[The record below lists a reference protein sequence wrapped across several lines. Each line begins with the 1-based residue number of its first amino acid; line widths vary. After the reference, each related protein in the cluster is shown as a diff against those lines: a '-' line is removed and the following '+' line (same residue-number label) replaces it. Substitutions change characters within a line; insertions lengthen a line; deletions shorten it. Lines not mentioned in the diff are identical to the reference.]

1 MKKLNNKG
9 ITIIEV
15 LVCFVLVVIIAM
27 SLFSTISAYND
38 KRMAENYKTR
48 IYSYKNILTKDI
60 QDDFITIGLTHA
72 TYKRT
77 VDSTTKKVTHQVD
90 CNLSD
95 GTRRRLIISQRFTRS
110 ASHPDGNPNLDDEF
124 KIKYGNPDREITDYE
139 LPDLGSSYVKINDAG
154 KPVSCKDKN
163 EAGCHEQ
170 KDLSVNNI
178 LIEITGDNVL
188 SIYIGFYHPELSTRY
203 GINIVAPMD
212 FTSKLSDMSSG
223 LDILPP
229 EVDTYTVKFELGEG
243 ATGTVNPITVNAGE
257 NVRLPNA
264 TAENGIHKDGCS
276 LAGWTVRGEGETS
289 IDYNVDTYQRFNRDT
304 TLYAVWEPAKTR
316 FTYNPGYNQYFEVPT
331 TGYYLIQVW
340 GAAGGAMSDSPLE
353 MGYGGYAEAIVTAQQ
368 GTYFYVNVGGA
379 GKMTTIEDAEKDG
392 GKIGGGPAI
401 QRNLTTGTVGS
412 GGGASIVST
421 ISLKDIEKKLES
433 DDIWDQFAIVA
444 GGGGGSYY
452 VNGVIKGKG
461 GSAGGIVGESG
472 QKEGVWS
479 TRLNDWWEVGNWNF
493 PGCGYGGYKYECYR
507 PLYAEV
513 PTRYYTSE
521 FPVPGAGGGFCGGF
535 VSGNENTGSG
545 GGSSY
550 IINGTPRV
558 KVWNSE
564 LSCHNCFEYDDGE
577 EDSSV
582 EQELD
587 YDGSPYFVET
597 HSSLYNHSST
607 LSSLESNQLTG
618 EILSSGDGFV
628 MITYKPNIMGG

>member
-95 GTRRRLIISQRFTRS
+95 GTRRRLIVSQRFTQS
-110 ASHPDGNPNLDDEF
+110 ASHPDGNPTLDDEF
-124 KIKYGNPDREITDYE
+124 KIQYGNPDREITDYE

-154 KPVSCKDKN
+154 KPVSCKTKSD
-163 EAGCHEQ
+163 ECHEQ
-170 KDLSVNNI
+170 KDLSINNI
-178 LIEITGDNVL
+178 LIEITNDNVL

-229 EVDTYTVKFELGEG
+229 EVDTYTVRFELGEG
-243 ATGTVNPITVNAGE
+243 ATGTVNPVTVNSGE

-264 TAENGIHKDGCS
+264 TSENGIHKDGCS
-276 LAGWTVRGEGETS
+276 LVGWTVRGEGETN
-289 IDYNVDTYQRFNRDT
+289 IDYSVDSYQRFNRDT

-316 FTYNPGYNQYFEVPT
+316 FTYIPGYNQYFEVPT

-340 GAAGGAMSDSPLE
+340 GAAGGAMSDRPTE
-353 MGYGGYAEAIVTAQQ
+353 MGYGGYAEALVSAQK
-368 GTYFYVNVGGA
+368 GTILYVNVGGA
-379 GKMTTIEDAEKDG
+379 GKMATTDDAQIEG
-392 GKIGGGPAI
+392 GKIGGGPAL

-412 GGGASIVST
+412 GGGATIVST
-421 ISLKDIEKKLES
+421 STLKDLERVIQN
-433 DDIWDQFAIVA
+433 DEYWDHFMIIA

-452 VNGVIKGKG
+452 SNGVIKGKG
-461 GSAGGIVGESG
+461 GSAGGVIGESG

-479 TRLNDWWEVGNWNF
+479 TELNEWWPTNWRF
-493 PGCGYGGYKYECYR
+493 PGCGYGGNVFEYYQ

-521 FPVPGAGGGFCGGF
+521 FPIPGAGAGFGAGF
-535 VSGNENTGSG
+535 VSGSENTGSG

-550 IINGTPRV
+550 LYNGSNRM
-558 KVWNSE
+558 KIWDSA
-564 LSCHNCFEYDDGE
+564 LYCYNCMESDDGE
-577 EDSSV
+577 AVHTVLQD
-582 EQELD
+582 LN
-587 YDGSPYFVET
+587 YDGSSFRIENN
-597 HSSLYNHSST
+597 SELYNHSST
-607 LSSLESNQLTG
+607 LSSLENNQLTG

-628 MITYKPNIMGG
+628 MITYKPNVMGG